1 MANSGLYLAPAAVA
15 AFAKGCVSRAPCF
28 AFVRNDNNRNGVGN
42 KNRERA
48 MTDHN
53 HFFVLLGRDISALL
67 GIAEYLE
74 MLGRDRVAN
83 LVRTVTFSIEQTVN
97 DLRHDLLHLPRC
109 NKPKLTARRVRRK
122 RASDLIAKRAQA
134 PAPRPKPIQP
144 IAEST
149 HTSPRVST

>member
-1 MANSGLYLAPAAVA
+1 
-15 AFAKGCVSRAPCF
+15 
-28 AFVRNDNNRNGVGN
+28 
-42 KNRERA
+42 

-97 DLRHDLLHLPRC
+97 DLRHDLLHLPRR

-122 RASDLIAKRAQA
+122 RASDLIAKRATA
-134 PAPRPKPIQP
+134 STPRPKPIQP